1 MVALYSHHTND
12 TATVQ
17 AVLASG
23 LREQLRPRLTN
34 AAAAAAAEHEVIDG
48 CLSQL
53 ILPGGRDVRWLADA
67 TPQPFTTRGAYHI
80 LHGSDQTS
88 DVVRIWDTQLPTKV
102 KFFAWLL
109 HHGRLNTHAHLYHRN
124 IKTHEESWCEHC
136 HGTMETDG
144 HIFYECNKARAIWTR
159 LQLAIR
165 ETTLRRPWVFAATS
179 PLPDAVRTDV
189 MLLILWHIW
198 KARNA
203 MIFDHKDSSPSDVLR
218 RIISDI
224 DAWSCRYRKT
234 AAELQIWRDWI
245 VTH

>member
-23 LREQLRPRLTN
+23 LREQLRPRLTH
-34 AAAAAAAEHEVIDG
+34 AAAAEHEVIAG

-53 ILPGGRDVRWLADA
+53 ILPGGRDVRRLDDA

-109 HHGRLNTHAHLYHRN
+109 HHGRLNTRSHLYHRN
-124 IKTHEESWCEHC
+124 IKTQEE
-136 HGTMETDG
+136 
-144 HIFYECNKARAIWTR
+144 
-159 LQLAIR
+159 
-165 ETTLRRPWVFAATS
+165 
-179 PLPDAVRTDV
+179 
-189 MLLILWHIW
+189 
-198 KARNA
+198 
-203 MIFDHKDSSPSDVLR
+203 
-218 RIISDI
+218 
-224 DAWSCRYRKT
+224 
-234 AAELQIWRDWI
+234 
-245 VTH
+245 